1 MVILAMKRFL
11 LLLLAFA
18 AVSCVGQLDD
28 DDPNGGGGSTTPAEG
43 AGIVL
48 DFTATWCVN
57 CPRMHQAIEDAQAAR
72 PGKIIPISVHF
83 QDEMMCDD
91 GMALIEHFRVE
102 AYPTAVANMDAKSL
116 TTATSAELLLAR
128 LDAAASALKPCT
140 VEGRIDADG
149 TLTVSVTAQ
158 ESAGYTLSVALL
170 EDGIVAAQTGA
181 SENYVHDNVF
191 RGFLQERVLGE
202 PLGILDAG
210 VPVTRTYT
218 VPDYGTKPYRVV
230 AFVCHEGIVNAAWA
244 SAQN

>member
-1 MVILAMKRFL
+1 M
-11 LLLLAFA
+11 LAFA

-28 DDPNGGGGSTTPAEG
+28 DDPGGGGGSTTPAEG

-91 GMALIEHFRVE
+91 GKELIKRFEVT
-102 AYPTAVANMDAKSL
+102 AYPTVVANMDAATL
-116 TTATSAELLLAR
+116 TTATSKDLILAK
-128 LDAAASALKPCT
+128 LDATVSAKKPCT
-140 VEGRIDADG
+140 IDVTKADG
-149 TLTVSVTAQ
+149 TVTVSVTAQ
-158 ESAGYTLSVALL
+158 EAAGYTLSVALL

-191 RGFLQERVLGE
+191 RGFLQENPQGE
-202 PLGILDAG
+202 PLGSLDAG

-218 VPDYGTKPYRVV
+218 VPDNGTTYRVV
-230 AFVCHEGIVNAAWA
+230 AYVCYEGTVNATWA
-244 SAQN
+244 EDQN